1 MHAEHLCE
9 LHGIEIHRR
18 RGARR
23 WWDGGR
29 FGLTEGLMY
38 GRRERDRPSATANVE
53 VHDVRR
59 FVDKMIVER
68 RLLDAA
74 ALQGVDHRSH
84 FGLHQDQ
91 VAH

>member
-1 MHAEHLCE
+1 MY
-9 LHGIEIHRR
+9 RR
-18 RGARR
+18 R
-23 WWDGGR
+23 
-29 FGLTEGLMY
+29 EC
-38 GRRERDRPSATANVE
+38 DRSSATANVE

-59 FVDKMIVER
+59 FVDKMIVES
-68 RLLDAA
+68 RLLDTA